1 MLLEP
6 EAVETFLVD
15 VARCVLANL
24 EPLCTDNELLEPPTL
39 TAVPLE
45 PVDVATPLLEPTAD
59 ALPLREPLFI
69 VAPPA
74 DLELLPLILWLCVL

>member
-15 VARCVLANL
+15 VARCVLAIL

-59 ALPLREPLFI
+59 ALPLREPLFT
-69 VAPPA
+69 VALPA